1 MTQSEENYIKGI
13 YHLSQGGK
21 MSISTNALAGQMET
35 KPSSVTDMI
44 KRLSEKGLVH
54 YKKYQGVHLILFV
67 VDQTLFR
74 QALVHYKKYQGV
86 HLTEKGTHQA
96 LTVIRKHRLWEVFLV
111 EKLDFTWDE
120 VHEVAEQLE
129 HIESEKLID
138 RLDDLLDNPDFD
150 PHGDPIPDKQ
160 RRFKT
165 REKKLLSTMPVSGH
179 GICLGVKDSSSS
191 FLKFLDKHHIELGK
205 RVEVLYKEPYDQS
218 MEIQIGKRRLQIS
231 HQIASNLY
239 IKPNTV

>member
-44 KRLSEKGLVH
+44 KRLSEKG
-54 YKKYQGVHLILFV
+54 
-67 VDQTLFR
+67 
-74 QALVHYKKYQGV
+74 LVHYKKYQGV

-179 GICLGVKDSSSS
+179 GICVGVKDSSSS